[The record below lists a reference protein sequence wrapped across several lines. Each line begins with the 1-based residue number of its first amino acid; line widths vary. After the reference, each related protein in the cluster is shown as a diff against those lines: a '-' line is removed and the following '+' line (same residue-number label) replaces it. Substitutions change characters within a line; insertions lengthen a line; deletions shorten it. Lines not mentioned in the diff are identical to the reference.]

1 VEPSIADRF
10 APQIADAE
18 IRSIQRMWREVLA
31 EQVRLALLIV
41 PADNP
46 FEPTMARRMLLGET
60 SRKDLD
66 LLLDLAG
73 WDVQVFENAA

>member
-1 VEPSIADRF
+1 
-10 APQIADAE
+10 
-18 IRSIQRMWREVLA
+18 MWREVLA

-46 FEPTMARRMLLGET
+46 FEPIMARRMLMGET
-60 SRKDLD
+60 GRKYLD

-73 WDVQVFENAA
+73 WDVQVVENVARRA